1 VNIIA
6 KWEEP
11 MDEKARAATLD
22 LIKQLK
28 RDHPNDSLE
37 QLFKR
42 YQDRGDP
49 AQREAAMRG
58 ALLLDELVR
67 EGKEVPPGLRKPH

>member
-1 VNIIA
+1 
-6 KWEEP
+6 

-22 LIKQLK
+22 LIEQLK

-42 YQDRGDP
+42 YQDRQRGDP
-49 AQREAAMRG
+49 AKREAAMRG

>member
-1 VNIIA
+1 
-6 KWEEP
+6 

-22 LIKQLK
+22 LIEQLK
-28 RDHPNDSLE
+28 REHLNDSLE

-42 YQDRGDP
+42 YQDRQRGDSVK
-49 AQREAAMRG
+49 REAAMRG

-67 EGKEVPPGLRKPH
+67 ESKEVPPGLSKRPH